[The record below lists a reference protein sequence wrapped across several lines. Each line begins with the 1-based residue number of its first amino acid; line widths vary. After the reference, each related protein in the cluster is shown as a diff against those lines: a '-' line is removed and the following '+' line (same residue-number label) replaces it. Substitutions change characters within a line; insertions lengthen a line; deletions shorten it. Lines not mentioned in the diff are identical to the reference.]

1 MPRAKTSLEPTSP
14 KRKAINPEVREQ
26 QMISLAVNLAESQ
39 LRDGTASS
47 QTINHYLKLGSS
59 KEKLEKEI
67 LEKNKELIDAKVEAL
82 KASKSM
88 VELYDEAI
96 KAMRKYTGHQTEE
109 DYED

>member
-1 MPRAKTSLEPTSP
+1 MPRAKTSLEPTSS
-14 KRKAINPEVREQ
+14 KRKAITPEVREQ

-59 KEKLEKEI
+59 KERLEQEI